1 MNRSEE
7 RGSEGRCRKDP
18 QALPEHRRA
27 HCAGGSGDRAP
38 DEAERLARRADR
50 SDGSQAGG
58 AQGGA
63 GEESGSAGEG
73 RGQEG
78 APAGGKG
85 EARQGGEAEAERG
98 RAQRAPEGS
107 AGEGARG
114 QEGGE
119 REIRCAGRRA
129 CRERQDSGRA
139 AGRAE
144 EIKRHPP
151 WETGII
157 LSLRRVLCVLA

>member
-38 DEAERLARRADR
+38 DEAECLARRADR
-50 SDGSQAGG
+50 ADGSEAGG
-58 AQGGA
+58 AQGGT
-63 GEESGSAGEG
+63 GEEPGGAGKG
-73 RGQEG
+73 AGQEG
-78 APAGGKG
+78 TAAGGEG
-85 EARQGGEAEAERG
+85 QARQGSSAETDAG

-107 AGEGARG
+107 AGEGASG

-119 REIRCAGRRA
+119 RKVRCAPGCA
-129 CRERQDSGRA
+129 GPERQDDGRA
-139 AGRAE
+139 VG
-144 EIKRHPP
+144 
-151 WETGII
+151 
-157 LSLRRVLCVLA
+157 